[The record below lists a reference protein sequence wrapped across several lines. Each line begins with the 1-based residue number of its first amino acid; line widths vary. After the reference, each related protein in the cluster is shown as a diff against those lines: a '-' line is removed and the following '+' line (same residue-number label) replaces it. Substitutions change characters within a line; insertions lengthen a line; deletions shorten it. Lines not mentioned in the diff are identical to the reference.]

1 MKLYN
6 SYSQTIEELKPIE
19 PGKISMYVCGPTV
32 YNYPHIGNAR
42 PIVVFDT
49 LKKAL
54 SAQGYEVTFASN
66 YTDVDD
72 KIIKTAIEQNV
83 TEKEIT
89 DKFIV
94 AYNDVRKGLH
104 ADLPDYAPRVTETM
118 DRIIEFIDKMVKNG
132 SAYQV
137 GGDVYFR
144 VNSDKKY
151 GELSHQ
157 SIDDLMVGA
166 RIDENEKKENPLDF
180 TLWKETTEGIK
191 WDSPWS
197 KGRPGWHTEC
207 VVMIQDVFKKT
218 LIDIH
223 GGGLDLKF
231 PHHENEIAQ
240 SETLNEKTFANYW
253 MHNGMI
259 QVDGTKMSKSLGNF
273 FTLHDIK
280 KEYDLMVIR
289 FWLLTTNYRQPINF
303 TREII
308 EGASKSLDRINNA
321 VFRLEDL
328 LAGASGD
335 EIADGEKVLLDELYD
350 FENKFIQV
358 MDNDLNTAD
367 GITVI
372 FDLVKFANTKVSG
385 DNTKAL
391 IKTVLD
397 KFLELE
403 EVLGIKNIKKSHEGI
418 DEDKILALIE
428 ERTAAK
434 KNKDYQRADAIRD
447 ELDQMGV
454 AIKDTREG
462 VKWELK

>member
-166 RIDENEKKENPLDF
+166 RIDENEKNVLKIKHIMKNLD
-180 TLWKETTEGIK
+180 
-191 WDSPWS
+191 
-197 KGRPGWHTEC
+197 R
-207 VVMIQDVFKKT
+207 VMIV
-218 LIDIH
+218 
-223 GGGLDLKF
+223 
-231 PHHENEIAQ
+231 NEI
-240 SETLNEKTFANYW
+240 SKEDTYYEKWF
-253 MHNGMI
+253 
-259 QVDGTKMSKSLGNF
+259 SLGNN
-273 FTLHDIK
+273 D
-280 KEYDLMVIR
+280 
-289 FWLLTTNYRQPINF
+289 
-303 TREII
+303 
-308 EGASKSLDRINNA
+308 ASKGNA
-321 VFRLEDL
+321 LCF
-328 LAGASGD
+328 LAD
-335 EIADGEKVLLDELYD
+335 YFNIP
-350 FENKFIQV
+350 
-358 MDNDLNTAD
+358 
-367 GITVI
+367 
-372 FDLVKFANTKVSG
+372 
-385 DNTKAL
+385 
-391 IKTVLD
+391 
-397 KFLELE
+397 
-403 EVLGIKNIKKSHEGI
+403 IKNTIAIGNDYNDISMFNKSGYSVCVANASEEIK
-418 DEDKILALIE
+418 
-428 ERTAAK
+428 
-434 KNKDYQRADAIRD
+434 NMVDYVTSSNDD
-447 ELDQMGV
+447 DGV
-454 AIKDTREG
+454 AIFLESI
-462 VKWELK
+462 LKK